1 MAYIFDPIQNT
12 FIDDEDTSLGNKLA
26 LNTDEFQKLLDIPG
40 VFKASDAPQPPV
52 RPDVQEIELFNRFNR
67 ENPEKKTEGGNK
79 LQSKE
84 FLLADA
90 TTEMDQAP
98 DSFLRPKRFDII
110 EGKELPA
117 ETLEDFDVT
126 FRKPNAKG
134 GRVNLQAGTNV
145 MTLNPVFPEKSTNFM
160 LDEPKLIDVPG
171 GFILPAG
178 ISLGAKR
185 LSDIFFSK
193 DEEDQKDLMSSED
206 KTPGSSKPPPKGPD
220 FTETIGLELLK
231 EAVQNREYG
240 REGFF
245 ENINKLSKEQYGGN
259 LKQTVS
265 DLTGV
270 TDKKQLNNVY
280 TQIVNAARRKGFKFD
295 AAGMSLESNIPQSKV
310 PLDLNALTNTLRT
323 SPNVLDNRVKE
334 LNLDLNKVYNRKEL
348 QDIVGVTRDVDK
360 RKDNFFMELLQ
371 DQGLEYKDLP
381 GGRKGFIGQEVID
394 ALKDYSKNKIRNYES
409 RSYSGSLRKK
419 STENLNVRKKIEGAD
434 YINLQSQINKSFT
447 RTLLNEDLYL
457 PNSVAEFGHNPVPV
471 ALTEKI
477 KMLNN
482 PELAKKIF
490 SIQNQTWQGKEI
502 NYDTLMRTSGT
513 LEKTLKG
520 LDKFYNKKITK
531 NNIKEVTKLSKELD
545 NYYNSVV
552 EKAGEAVDDL
562 PFHKEVIGKLNLKV
576 PKIGE
581 KLTAENFNVDMSG
594 VDKRFIIGNIDL
606 INPNA
611 TSYSDLT
618 LGEKEE
624 FGQNIIDQKI
634 LQIKEF
640 YGPRGANFPQE
651 IINDFIEKLE
661 FGTSEVMGMA
671 EREGLGKVTKA
682 DGGPIELSSMPRV
695 DFNGGGAAGAD
706 DTFAKELEYYF
717 LNPNTELPK
726 AQTYKETMN
735 PIELVNDIIDPRNI
749 PYYADVLLRSGIR
762 VGEFAGRLLPA
773 LGELASDLMTKPAFK
788 ITGGGNYYVRDYD
801 EIPPINIEGQ
811 GLFMNF
817 LKNITPTGIEKA
829 SGLAELIEKEEQKQ
843 KDRRSTVGPK
853 ILADTVGLG
862 IEVGAPIFPG
872 LKLLRAYAK
881 DRGLP
886 KDNVTKDL
894 LEKEVDEVL
903 SSKGMN
909 RREFLAMTGA
919 GATVA
924 MAKLL
929 GIGGDV
935 AAPVATKA
943 ATKTAT
949 GASTAPAYFFNLVQK
964 IQNLG
969 DDVTTRYATK
979 EREKVIQYK
988 DYELTEDLDTGRIQ
1002 ISKKNMGYDERYGE
1016 GIVSEEYMSFT
1027 PGRAD
1032 ETTGGKKVADEYEEN
1047 TGFTDKDGKLKDVE
1061 PGVSEETVQEGT
1073 IFEDNITD
1081 FRK

>member
-12 FIDDEDTSLGNKLA
+12 FIDDEDTSLGNKLQ
-26 LNTDEFQKLLDIPG
+26 LNEVLM
-40 VFKASDAPQPPV
+40 
-52 RPDVQEIELFNRFNR
+52 
-67 ENPEKKTEGGNK
+67 
-79 LQSKE
+79 
-84 FLLADA
+84 ADA

-98 DSFLRPKRFDII
+98 DSFLRPKRYDII

-126 FRKPNAKG
+126 FRKPNATG

-145 MTLNPVFPEKSTNFM
+145 MTLNPVFPERGTDIMS
-160 LDEPKLIDVPG
+160 DEPKLLDVPG
-171 GFILPAG
+171 GIALPAG
-178 ISLGAKR
+178 LTLGGMK
-185 LSDIFFSK
+185 LKDIFFSK
-193 DEEDQKDLMSSED
+193 DEDKDKKDVDPNDPNILKRPDPNDPKNLEDLANSLEVIEAVERLKKKEMDVTKRDKRTRLARDLNLPVTRSGMLEIRKGNYFNKRLETLKDKGVNFDGYYSVPEIANLLGTKSSSGINSYIQDNNIPTVKKGLFKVVKFNDFLDVYQGTKKRMDVAPEKGVRTKARDNFISEAAKGDFYNRFKKLRQPKFLPTEVKEVYDKYNLSEIEGGHPFPVEFFTKKYGKGNTLQKDRQFDWIYRNKD
-206 KTPGSSKPPPKGPD
+206 KLFDKNNLVFQSKD
-220 FTETIGLELLK
+220 VNTLFR
-231 EAVQNREYG
+231 NS
-240 REGFF
+240 
-245 ENINKLSKEQYGGN
+245 INQLKEQYEILSPLVNKYEGKGAVKN
-259 LKQTVS
+259 
-265 DLTGV
+265 
-270 TDKKQLNNVY
+270 KK
-280 TQIVNAARRKGFKFD
+280 D
-295 AAGMSLESNIPQSKV
+295 AATIEAAN
-310 PLDLNALTNTLRT
+310 
-323 SPNVLDNRVKE
+323 
-334 LNLDLNKVYNRKEL
+334 NKIM
-348 QDIVGVTRDVDK
+348 DIVAESETDAK
-360 RKDNFFMELLQ
+360 K
-371 DQGLEYKDLP
+371 
-381 GGRKGFIGQEVID
+381 FI
-394 ALKDYSKNKIRNYES
+394 
-409 RSYSGSLRKK
+409 
-419 STENLNVRKKIEGAD
+419 
-434 YINLQSQINKSFT
+434 
-447 RTLLNEDLYL
+447 EDS
-457 PNSVAEFGHNPVPV
+457 PNSVDLPRMRQGGLHG
-471 ALTEKI
+471 ALFNTDTGEVSVYTGAGEGAGFVSGAAGDEPQDTKLKLGGDYLDI
-477 KMLNN
+477 VSQVIAD
-482 PELAKKIF
+482 EGDKKIF
-490 SIQNQTWQGKEI
+490 T
-502 NYDTLMRTSGT
+502 
-513 LEKTLKG
+513 
-520 LDKFYNKKITK
+520 
-531 NNIKEVTKLSKELD
+531 
-545 NYYNSVV
+545 
-552 EKAGEAVDDL
+552 
-562 PFHKEVIGKLNLKV
+562 
-576 PKIGE
+576 
-581 KLTAENFNVDMSG
+581 
-594 VDKRFIIGNIDL
+594 
-606 INPNA
+606 
-611 TSYSDLT
+611 
-618 LGEKEE
+618 
-624 FGQNIIDQKI
+624 
-634 LQIKEF
+634 
-640 YGPRGANFPQE
+640 
-651 IINDFIEKLE
+651 DFIEKKLLPR
-661 FGTSEVMGMA
+661 FN
-671 EREGLGKVTKA
+671 K
-682 DGGPIELSSMPRV
+682 GGPVEITSMPRV

-706 DTFAKELEYYF
+706 DTFAKELEFYF
-717 LNPNTELPK
+717 LNPETELPK

-735 PIELVNDIIDPRNI
+735 PIELVNDMIDPRNV

-788 ITGGGNYYVRDYD
+788 VTGGGNYYVRDYD
-801 EIPPINIEGQ
+801 EIPPTNIEGQ

-909 RREFLAMTGA
+909 RREFLQMTGA

-929 GIGGDV
+929 GVGGDV

-943 ATKTAT
+943 AVKTAT

-1047 TGFTDKDGKLKDVE
+1047 TGFTDSEGKLKDVE
-1061 PGVSEETVQEGT
+1061 EGVSEETIQEGT